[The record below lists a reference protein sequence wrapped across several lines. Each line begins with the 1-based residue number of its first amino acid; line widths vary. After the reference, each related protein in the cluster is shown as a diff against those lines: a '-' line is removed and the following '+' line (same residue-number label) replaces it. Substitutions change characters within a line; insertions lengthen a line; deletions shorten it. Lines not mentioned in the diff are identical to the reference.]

1 VWKITLPADLPFIAA
16 ADKDECFY
24 HIYKDKQCRAASD
37 TSELTCPAAPAT
49 GQYRQYRRGR
59 PSDLPGSKQHQADL
73 EIDAPHLLQLE
84 AAVRQILR
92 PFRHKADAQS
102 GRDGSLEGEFTKGCE
117 KTRTTGSLLS
127 RGSARGDIWF
137 FRG

>member
-1 VWKITLPADLPFIAA
+1 MS
-16 ADKDECFY
+16 
-24 HIYKDKQCRAASD
+24 AASD

-49 GQYRQYRRGR
+49 GQHRQYRRGR
-59 PSDLPGSKQHQADL
+59 PSDLPGSRQHQADL

-92 PFRHKADAQS
+92 PFRHEADAQS

-117 KTRTTGSLLS
+117 KTRSTGSLLS
-127 RGSARGDIWF
+127 RGSARDDIWF
-137 FRG
+137 FCG